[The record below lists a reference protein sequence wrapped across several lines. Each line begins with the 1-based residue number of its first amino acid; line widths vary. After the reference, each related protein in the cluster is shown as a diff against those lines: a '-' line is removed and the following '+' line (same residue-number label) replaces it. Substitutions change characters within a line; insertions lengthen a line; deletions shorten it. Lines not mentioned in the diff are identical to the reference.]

1 MEKVVEELQ
10 EEMKVL
16 KNEIKETLLDIR
28 DFLLS
33 QVENPFPVGMG
44 AGRPEVGVPTNG
56 KSNPYPESSKEATL
70 PPAGPQN
77 ASGGGDALNAQMAEE
92 DGSQPLSESSP
103 GEAARAQDGVKVK
116 TEKPADGLEKG
127 GATRTEPVQSKRAAP
142 VASANGGEAAD
153 MLMVAT
159 LAPWLEE
166 SISRIGHGRL
176 KSIVEV
182 YASMGGFSEQ
192 LKEVLLQLIDLDGGD
207 RADNQ
212 VSLKEC
218 LRVMAE
224 LDNLVWRSRYD
235 RTGAAVLSA
244 YLTKGLSGS

>member
-10 EEMKVL
+10 DEIKVL

-33 QVENPFPVGMG
+33 QVEIPFPVGMG

-70 PPAGPQN
+70 PPAGPQD
-77 ASGGGDALNAQMAEE
+77 ASGAGDVLDAQKAEE
-92 DGSQPLSESSP
+92 DGSQSLSESSP
-103 GEAARAQDGVKVK
+103 DEAARSQDGVKVK
-116 TEKPADGLEKG
+116 MERPASGLEKG
-127 GATRTEPVQSKRAAP
+127 GATRTEPVQTKRAAL
-142 VASANGGEAAD
+142 ASANGGEAAD

-159 LAPWLEE
+159 LAPWLED